1 MPYKV
6 KRDGCRYT
14 QAHCVSNCNKVLVEV
29 DESGRD
35 LNALANNYT
44 RTTETEKYLKSRL
57 FATKDTTGLFGMKDN
72 RLGGSKTAYK
82 TDYKPQD
89 PNPRQGPINYDA
101 IWDFSAK

>member
-1 MPYKV
+1 MDKPKDKKKV
-6 KRDGCRYT
+6 KGGKSKKKMKQSKTSSDKKT
-14 QAHCVSNCNKVLVEV
+14 IE
-29 DESGRD
+29 
-35 LNALANNYT
+35 ALKKQL
-44 RTTETEKYLKSRL
+44 RLITEKYLKSRL